1 MASRGEGFSIS
12 LGASGA
18 ICGLLGLLY
27 CFSRRGRDIQS
38 QLLAKALVRSAIL
51 ILVIG
56 LVIPRIDNAAH
67 IGGFVSGYLLG
78 LVLRPAAFDPI
89 SRGME
94 RKLITPATALLS
106 VLTIVALAIAFSG
119 AKDRLE
125 EHVGIEKV
133 IRELHQAFPFGV
145 ERAQDL
151 LEAELVQAELIQLSD
166 QGSIGEWRR
175 RGVEAFAEKNAE
187 KIGAVLVAMKRR
199 RLELA
204 PDLFSKINK

>member
-1 MASRGEGFSIS
+1 
-12 LGASGA
+12 
-18 ICGLLGLLY
+18 
-27 CFSRRGRDIQS
+27 
-38 QLLAKALVRSAIL
+38 
-51 ILVIG
+51 
-56 LVIPRIDNAAH
+56 
-67 IGGFVSGYLLG
+67 
-78 LVLRPAAFDPI
+78 
-89 SRGME
+89 ME